1 MRRILFTGA
10 TAWTGATFAI
20 GVDSMES
27 DIHPP
32 VHELSLFAV
41 GVFPLGFALRE
52 FVHSK
57 LSYKGKT
64 MLSVGDSAAG
74 DCAF

>member
-1 MRRILFTGA
+1 MWIRILFTGA
-10 TAWTGATFAI
+10 TAWAGATFAI

-52 FVHSK
+52 
-57 LSYKGKT
+57 
-64 MLSVGDSAAG
+64 SVLHVAG
-74 DCAF
+74 GSGQG